1 MTTGSRWTTRAVA
14 TISIAAAAA
23 GLAACGS
30 KQQQQQDPVSMAMQT
45 PGLRMVVIPKQRRDL
60 TVAIPPCS
68 QAQTAAA
75 QGSAQIPP
83 GSNQIVV
90 PKGALTESAP
100 CSRAR
105 RPARP
110 RPAAA

>member
-23 GLAACGS
+23 GLTACGS

-45 PGLRMVVIPKQRRDL
+45 PGLRMVVIPQQRHDL
-60 TVAIPPCS
+60 TVPIPPCS

-90 PKGALTESAP
+90 PKGALTESVAVQP
-100 CSRAR
+100 CTPPGQA
-105 RPARP
+105 
-110 RPAAA
+110 